1 MIAIAIELLIS
12 WLLLHLINQEKLF
25 VLGIIPP
32 KKSFYYL
39 LIGLLLPFSFLFI
52 LYFSI
57 SWIVGN
63 PYVLNAHYTLRQFS
77 NGFWFV
83 LKGVVYEE
91 LLFRGVLL
99 YLIFKKWGVRPG
111 LILSALCFGI
121 YHWFSY
127 GVLGQPVQMLIV
139 LVSTGVMGF
148 LFAFAFHRSGTI
160 WLPAVLH
167 FGYNF
172 TAMILFSSEKQI
184 GAQLFVKS
192 FSRDPVR
199 PEGILPLI
207 LVFLYYTGFPILCFL
222 FLRKVKRKPQWQ
234 D

>member
-1 MIAIAIELLIS
+1 MLKPVSAA
-12 WLLLHLINQEKLF
+12 
-25 VLGIIPP
+25 VLGT
-32 KKSFYYL
+32 KKTFYYL
-39 LIGLLLPFSFLFI
+39 LIGLLLPFSFLII

-57 SWIVGN
+57 SWVVGN
-63 PYVLNAHYTLRQFS
+63 PYVLNAQYTCRQFAY
-77 NGFWFV
+77 GFWFV

-111 LILSALCFGI
+111 LMLSALSFGI

-127 GVLGQPVQMLIV
+127 GVLGQPVQMTIV
-139 LVSTGVMGF
+139 LVSTGLMGF
-148 LFAFAFHRSGTI
+148 LFAIAFYRSGTI
-160 WLPAVLH
+160 WLPIALH

-172 TAMILFSSEKQI
+172 TSMILFSSEKQI

-199 PEGILPLI
+199 PEGIIPLV

-222 FLRKVKRKPQWQ
+222 FLRKVKRKPNCQN
-234 D
+234 